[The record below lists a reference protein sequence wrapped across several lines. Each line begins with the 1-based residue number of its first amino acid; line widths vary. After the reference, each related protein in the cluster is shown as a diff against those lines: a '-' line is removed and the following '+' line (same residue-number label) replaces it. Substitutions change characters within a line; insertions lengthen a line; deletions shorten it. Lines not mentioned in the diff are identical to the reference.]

1 MDVNI
6 GKGITLSVPDNMPAN
21 VEAHARYIGYR
32 NILMDAHA
40 SATRDEHGD
49 QVNEVA
55 QAMAE
60 KKLAALVAGELRV
73 AGTRSRETDPVRA
86 EAIKIAADRLK
97 VALRAKGKAVKDFEP
112 AVLKKKYEEML
123 VKYPDILE
131 LAKKRVEENKGA
143 EVDLTDIV

>member
-1 MDVNI
+1 MQVNV
-6 GKGITLSVPDNMPAN
+6 GKGIELNVPDALPAH
-21 VEAHARYIGYR
+21 VEAHIRYIGLR

-60 KKLAALVAGELRV
+60 KKLAALIAGELRV

-112 AVLKKKYEEML
+112 GVLKKKYEEML
-123 VKYPDILE
+123 VKYPDILA
-131 LAKKRVEENKGA
+131 LAKKRVEENKGT